1 MRATGNGVSY
11 KGNSTMCEVLDGI
24 SILGDTL
31 EVLTFPLHCHIVM
44 RW

>member
-1 MRATGNGVSY
+1 MH
-11 KGNSTMCEVLDGI
+11 EVLDGI
-24 SILGDTL
+24 SILGAAV